1 MVLIILLGC
10 FKAFTTR
17 GHAWCFIA
25 FKSWPQNMKTAGI
38 MGGGFLYS
46 WTCSWIAH
54 YILYILNKWIWHVLR
69 QFYYKC
75 LIVWYHEFSQ
85 NFAMQ
90 TKIIWTVLTHN
101 HGAIQTDTPLVTM
114 IYLSDP
120 GQTWLQ
126 WSVKKWEMEEKKEG
140 NVRLPAKKKKTT
152 YYTQLN
158 REEVLFRTIFVS
170 YCTICSFCILNR
182 TIFSLN
188 SGGNVSLQA
197 QYSISHQIS
206 TFSHQIF

>member
-1 MVLIILLGC
+1 
-10 FKAFTTR
+10 
-17 GHAWCFIA
+17 
-25 FKSWPQNMKTAGI
+25 MKTAGI

-140 NVRLPAKKKKTT
+140 NVRLPAKKKKLHIIHNWTGKKCFFALFSFLIALFVHFAFLIAL
-152 YYTQLN
+152 YLVLTQEAMSVC
-158 REEVLFRTIFVS
+158 RPSTRFRTKFQR
-170 YCTICSFCILNR
+170 FR
-182 TIFSLN
+182 TKFFKKWN
-188 SGGNVSLQA
+188 
-197 QYSISHQIS
+197 
-206 TFSHQIF
+206 